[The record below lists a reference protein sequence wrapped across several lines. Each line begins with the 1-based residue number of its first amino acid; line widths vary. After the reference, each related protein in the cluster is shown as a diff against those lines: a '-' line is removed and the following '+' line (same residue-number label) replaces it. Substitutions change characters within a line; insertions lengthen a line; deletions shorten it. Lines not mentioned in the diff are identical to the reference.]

1 MFKGMNSPAKEV
13 GSSVSFASGERA
25 FSDTQH
31 SALAALHLNIQCD
44 AHDRNT
50 LLVMEKVAQDTAST
64 VADSSFE
71 SATKVPILTSSPGR
85 VLRKLDNMGQ

>member
-1 MFKGMNSPAKEV
+1 
-13 GSSVSFASGERA
+13 
-25 FSDTQH
+25 
-31 SALAALHLNIQCD
+31 
-44 AHDRNT
+44 
-50 LLVMEKVAQDTAST
+50 LLVMEKVAQDAAST